1 MAEADFIIV
10 GAGAAGCLLAN
21 RLSADPANRVLL
33 LEAGGR
39 DRNPLIRVPLLA
51 GFLYYVK
58 SLNWPYRTEPDP
70 GLNGRSLVWPRGRVL
85 GGSTAINGMMYM
97 RGHPRDYDD
106 WRQLGLAG
114 WSYEDVLPLFRAFER
129 NASHPGADTYHG
141 RAGELFTEKAR
152 GDNPLY
158 AAWLEAAYAAGMPA
172 NDDNNGAVQEGL
184 GLYDFN
190 IERGRRVSS
199 AAAFLHPS
207 ETRPNLRIIT
217 RAQVTALT
225 FDGLRCTGV
234 AYRQG
239 GTEHRASASR
249 EVVLCGGAINS
260 PQLMQ
265 LSGIGD
271 PALLGQHGIAV
282 RLARPDVG
290 GNLQDHLG
298 VYIQHRCLQPV
309 TLYSLFRPDRAAAAV
324 VRAMLFGTGPAAS
337 VPLEAGGFLRT
348 RSDLDIPD
356 IHMTF
361 VPGLSLA
368 ATQAAQREHGFLT
381 NFYQL
386 RPRSRGSIA
395 IRSAD
400 PLAAPRITPNYLSD
414 PEDCRVMRDGVRLV
428 RHILSQAPMAP
439 FRGEE
444 IAPGPAAQSDDEI
457 DDWVRSSAGT
467 TFHPVGTCR
476 MGADKDA
483 VLDAA
488 LRVRGIGA
496 LRVVDASAMPL
507 MIGGNT
513 SIPTMMIA
521 EKAARLMLGTEQG
534 VAA

>member
-1 MAEADFIIV
+1 
-10 GAGAAGCLLAN
+10 
-21 RLSADPANRVLL
+21 
-33 LEAGGR
+33 
-39 DRNPLIRVPLLA
+39 
-51 GFLYYVK
+51 
-58 SLNWPYRTEPDP
+58 
-70 GLNGRSLVWPRGRVL
+70 
-85 GGSTAINGMMYM
+85 
-97 RGHPRDYDD
+97 
-106 WRQLGLAG
+106 
-114 WSYEDVLPLFRAFER
+114 
-129 NASHPGADTYHG
+129 
-141 RAGELFTEKAR
+141 
-152 GDNPLY
+152 
-158 AAWLEAAYAAGMPA
+158 
-172 NDDNNGAVQEGL
+172 
-184 GLYDFN
+184 
-190 IERGRRVSS
+190 
-199 AAAFLHPS
+199 
-207 ETRPNLRIIT
+207 
-217 RAQVTALT
+217 
-225 FDGLRCTGV
+225 
-234 AYRQG
+234 
-239 GTEHRASASR
+239 
-249 EVVLCGGAINS
+249 
-260 PQLMQ
+260 
-265 LSGIGD
+265 
-271 PALLGQHGIAV
+271 
-282 RLARPDVG
+282 
-290 GNLQDHLG
+290 
-298 VYIQHRCLQPV
+298 
-309 TLYSLFRPDRAAAAV
+309 
-324 VRAMLFGTGPAAS
+324 
-337 VPLEAGGFLRT
+337 
-348 RSDLDIPD
+348 
-356 IHMTF
+356 MTF